1 RQRPRETESE
11 SLMCKKGK
19 LSKPQRLTAGLFQLH
34 AATLS
39 GVVRDGLSCFLF
51 SYPHILTHTH
61 TNTHTHTHTH
71 THGAGKREDWL
82 DKISF
87 TTPHTHTHTHTH
99 TNKQK

>member
-39 GVVRDGLSCFLF
+39 GVVRDGLCCFLF
-51 SYPHILTHTH
+51 SYPHTHTH
-61 TNTHTHTHTH
+61 TEQEKERTGWTRSVLPHHTHTHSH
-71 THGAGKREDWL
+71 K
-82 DKISF
+82 KQ
-87 TTPHTHTHTHTH
+87 H
-99 TNKQK
+99 TNKPEQNKNEDIQTTNR